1 MLFYGKTDV
10 GKRRAVNQDNF
21 IVKKYSSDV
30 LFAVVCDGMGGAS
43 GGNIA
48 SSLAIETFAGILDE
62 CEKRHPSFFG
72 MSEEDILESLSEDDG
87 GDGEDEEGEDAEKPE
102 TVDVTKTPKCFEE
115 LADIVASKRSGAI
128 QYMKKSTGE
137 VFSLREYHFRYAKVL
152 GAVSMGREIAP
163 TEYARITL
171 AGEVLADIDAFY
183 ILPSLSDDEMA
194 EAVIGFCDEKY
205 GMNGKKYV
213 KNPEKFIKL
222 LKENGDLDDWKLYS
236 KAATVE
242 KLTEYCAE
250 NGIVFEEDEA
260 DE

>member
-1 MLFYGKTDV
+1 MFLFGKKKKKDEPIEDEELEITEAEDTD
-10 GKRRAVNQDNF
+10 DTEL
-21 IVKKYSSDV
+21 D
-30 LFAVVCDGMGGAS
+30 
-43 GGNIA
+43 
-48 SSLAIETFAGILDE
+48 LDE
-62 CEKRHPSFFG
+62 DVEV
-72 MSEEDILESLSEDDG
+72 MSEEDILESLSENDG
-87 GDGEDEEGEDAEKPE
+87 DDGEDEEGEDAEKPE